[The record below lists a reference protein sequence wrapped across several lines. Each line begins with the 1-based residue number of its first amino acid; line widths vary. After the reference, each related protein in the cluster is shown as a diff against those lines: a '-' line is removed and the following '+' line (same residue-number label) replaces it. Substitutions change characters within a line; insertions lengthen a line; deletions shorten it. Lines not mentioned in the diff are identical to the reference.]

1 MNVEEELTKG
11 IIVNKKP
18 ILHGVG
24 LLLFVILTVSGC
36 QTVPQPTT
44 LAAEIPAVV
53 EEVEVGEAGE
63 VFQFE
68 PIRVPQIADQP
79 LEPIAPRNAL
89 ELLEEAMTAFDEANA
104 AQEAGD
110 KETAYLRYTQMM
122 ELLLESDLDPT
133 VFYSLRDQFN
143 SILDSTTKLARH
155 YDRTKP
161 EEWTEDVIE
170 FAFRS
175 ELEYPNPLNDRVLA
189 EIRHIQKSYPSN
201 FQRGLDR
208 SQKYL
213 PYIREEFEKAG
224 LPEDLVWLAMVE
236 SQFTP
241 RINSR
246 VGAGGMWQFM
256 RSTGVRYGL
265 TSDGFVDDRYDWK
278 EATQASIKYLTEL
291 YEMFESWPLA
301 VSSYNMGEAG
311 VERVIAM
318 NRGDRNWWNLMET
331 PPAANRIPRET
342 KKFYPKLL
350 ASAIIANNPEQ
361 YGFKINKLQAE
372 ETEVVKVNGAYSLQD
387 IAQTVGIS
395 RETLQKY
402 NQHLLNG
409 HTSPNRTTNV
419 YVPVGKERTLV
430 AALPKLPKL
439 RPDSHRVRQ
448 GETLS
453 EIASLYK
460 VKVRDL
466 MNSNRIKSARHLQI
480 GQRLVIPGRV
490 GASPRSVAKANG
502 PRKVYTVKS
511 GDSLSRIAS
520 RNRIS
525 VANLQRWNNMGA
537 GTRIHVGDRLYI
549 SQQGTGST
557 PTAIASK
564 PSSSTKVTKYTVKR
578 GDFLEKIAKNH
589 AVSLNDVLRW
599 NNLTKR
605 STIRVGDEIKL
616 YLPSLS
622 EPKNSPSTVALRSE
636 GNKVTHKV
644 KSGESISTIAMRHG
658 VNTNDIYKWNKL
670 NSRSVLQVGQSIT
683 VYKSEPK
690 TTSKTAVLTMAHVVR
705 SGDNPSDIAKKY
717 KIKLRDLYALNG
729 WKKDPV
735 LQIGQKVKIMN

>member
-1 MNVEEELTKG
+1 MNMEEVLTKG
-11 IIVNKKP
+11 NIVNKKP
-18 ILHGVG
+18 IIHGMG
-24 LLLFVILTVSGC
+24 LLLFVIVAVSGC
-36 QTVPQPTT
+36 QTVPQPTVQAVET
-44 LAAEIPAVV
+44 PVAEEPQV
-53 EEVEVGEAGE
+53 GE

-68 PIRVPQIADQP
+68 PIPAPQIADQS

-89 ELLEEAMTAFDEANA
+89 ELLEEAMAAFEKANT

-110 KETAYLRYTQMM
+110 KETAYLQYTQMM

-170 FAFRS
+170 LAFRS
-175 ELEYPNPLNDRVLA
+175 ELEYPNPLNDRVLS
-189 EIRHIQKSYPSN
+189 EIRYIQKTYPKN

-213 PYIREEFEKAG
+213 PYIRKEFEKAG

-256 RSTGVRYGL
+256 RSTGIRYGL
-265 TSDGFVDDRYDWK
+265 ASDGFVDDRYDWK
-278 EATQASIKYLTEL
+278 EATQASIQYLTEL

-301 VSSYNMGEAG
+301 VSAYNMGEAG

-318 NRGDRNWWNLMET
+318 NRGDRNWWSLMET

-350 ASAIIANNPEQ
+350 ASAIIANDPKR
-361 YGFKINKLQAE
+361 YGFETNKVAAE
-372 ETEVVKVNGAYSLQD
+372 KTEVVKVNGAYSLQD

-395 RETLQKY
+395 RETLQTY

-419 YVPVGKERTLV
+419 YVPVGQERTLV
-430 AALPKLPKL
+430 AALPKLSQM
-439 RPDSHRVRQ
+439 RPDSHRVRK

-460 VKVRDL
+460 VSVRDI
-466 MNSNRIKSARHLQI
+466 MSSNRIKSARHLQI

-490 GASPRSVAKANG
+490 GGSTRKAAKTDG
-502 PRKVYTVKS
+502 SRKVYTVRS
-511 GDSLSRIAS
+511 GDSLSRISS
-520 RNRIS
+520 RNRVS

-549 SQQGTGST
+549 SQPGNQPITT
-557 PTAIASK
+557 ASK
-564 PSSSTKVTKYTVKR
+564 TTSSSSTKPTFYVVKR

-589 AVSLNDVLRW
+589 AVPLNDVLRW
-599 NNLTKR
+599 NNLSKR
-605 STIRVGDEIKL
+605 STIRVGDKIKL
-616 YLPSLS
+616 FLPSLS
-622 EPKNSPSTVALRSE
+622 NVESSPTKVASQPT
-636 GNKVTHKV
+636 GTKKTHKI
-644 KSGESISTIAMRHG
+644 KSGESVSIIAKKYG
-658 VNTNDIYKWNKL
+658 VNTTDIYRWNNL
-670 NSRSVLQVGQSIT
+670 NSKSVLQIGDSLT
-683 VYKSEPK
+683 VFSPKEKS
-690 TTSKTAVLTMAHVVR
+690 TTKTASLSVDHVVR
-705 SGDNPSDIAKKY
+705 RGDNPSDIAKKY
-717 KIKLRDLYALNG
+717 RLKLKDLYSLNG
-729 WKKDPV
+729 WEKDPV
-735 LQIGQKVKIMN
+735 LQIGQKVMTD

>member
-11 IIVNKKP
+11 NIVKTKP
-18 ILHGVG
+18 ILRGLG
-24 LLLFVILTVSGC
+24 LLLFVIVAVSGC
-36 QTVPQPTT
+36 QTAPQPATQHAK
-44 LAAEIPAVV
+44 LAVEIPDMQEAQ
-53 EEVEVGEAGE
+53 AGE

-68 PIRVPQIADQP
+68 PNPAPQIADQA
-79 LEPIAPRNAL
+79 LDPIAPRNSL
-89 ELLEEAMTAFDEANA
+89 ELLDEALASFEKANI

-110 KETAYLRYTQMM
+110 KETAYAQYTQMM

-133 VFYSLRDQFN
+133 VFYSLRDQFS

-161 EEWTEDVIE
+161 KEWTEDVIE
-170 FAFRS
+170 LAFRS

-189 EIRHIQKSYPSN
+189 EIRYIQKTYPTN

-208 SQKYL
+208 SQRYL

-224 LPEDLVWLAMVE
+224 LPQDLVWLAMVE

-256 RSTGVRYGL
+256 RSTGIRYGL
-265 TSDGFVDDRYDWK
+265 ASDGFVDDRYDWK
-278 EATQASIKYLTEL
+278 EATQASIQYLTEL

-301 VSSYNMGEAG
+301 VSAYNMGEAG

-318 NRGDRNWWNLMET
+318 NRGDRNWWKLMET

-350 ASAIIANNPEQ
+350 ASAIIANDPER
-361 YGFKINKLQAE
+361 YGFKINKAAPE
-372 ETEVVKVNGAYSLQD
+372 KTETVKVKGAYSLQD
-387 IAQTVGIS
+387 IAKTVGIS
-395 RETLQKY
+395 RETLQSY
-402 NQHLLNG
+402 NQHMLNG
-409 HTSPNRTTNV
+409 HTSPNRTINV

-430 AALPKLPKL
+430 AALPKLPQL
-439 RPDSHRVRQ
+439 RPDSHKVRK

-460 VKVRDL
+460 VNVRDL
-466 MNSNRIKSARHLQI
+466 MSSNRIKSARHLQI

-490 GASPRSVAKANG
+490 GGSTRTAAKSDG
-502 PRKVYTVKS
+502 TRKVYTVRS

-520 RNRIS
+520 RNRVSI
-525 VANLQRWNNMGA
+525 ANLQRWNNMGA
-537 GTRIHVGDRLYI
+537 GTRIHVGDRLYT
-549 SQQGTGST
+549 SQPGNQPIAT
-557 PTAIASK
+557 ASK
-564 PSSSTKVTKYTVKR
+564 TPSTKATTYVVSK

-589 AVSLNDVLRW
+589 AVPLNDVLRW
-599 NNLTKR
+599 NNLTNR
-605 STIRVGDEIKL
+605 STIRVGDKIKL

-622 EPKNSPSTVALRSE
+622 DTKVSSSTVASLTT
-636 GNKVTHKV
+636 GKKLTHKV
-644 KSGESISTIAMRHG
+644 KSGESISRIAMKHG
-658 VNTNDIYKWNKL
+658 VSTNDIYKWNNL
-670 NSRSVLQVGQSIT
+670 NSKSVLQVGDSIAVFDSNET
-683 VYKSEPK
+683 NAP
-690 TTSKTAVLTMAHVVR
+690 KTAVLTVAHVVR
-705 SGDNPSDIAKKY
+705 RGDNPSDIAKKY
-717 KIKLRDLYALNG
+717 QMKMTDLYSLNG

-735 LQIGQKVKIMN
+735 LQIGQKVKIMTD